1 MKLILKHK
9 DFQKNKIILEVD
21 KEKNCILKYNDERVK
36 NNNGRSTVK
45 DDNGNKRKIFV
56 DSKNIDIFIDEK
68 EKGDLRETFTTPI
81 YLIIFPMIV
90 ITILLIV
97 FSLKIKMIKGIFAAI
112 FPILDIYLI
121 TKIFSLQKSEKFK
134 IVASIMLSIFMV
146 SLMYLTAMAIYV
158 LAYPVA

>member
-21 KEKNCILKYNDERVK
+21 KEKKCILKYNDERVK

-45 DDNGNKRKIFV
+45 DDNGNKRKIFL

-97 FSLKIKMIKGIFAAI
+97 FSLKIKMTKGIFAAI

-121 TKIFSLQKSEKFK
+121 TKIFNLQKSEKFK
-134 IVASIMLSIFMV
+134 IVASITLSIFMV

-158 LAYPVA
+158 LTYPVA

>member
-56 DSKNIDIFIDEK
+56 DFKNIDIFIDEK

-97 FSLKIKMIKGIFAAI
+97 FSLKIKMAKGIFAVI

-121 TKIFSLQKSEKFK
+121 TKIFNLQKSEKFK

>member
-21 KEKNCILKYNDERVK
+21 KEKKCILKYNDESVK

-97 FSLKIKMIKGIFAAI
+97 FSLKIKMVKGIFAAI

-121 TKIFSLQKSEKFK
+121 TKIFNLQKSEKFK

>member
-56 DSKNIDIFIDEK
+56 DFKNIDIFY
-68 EKGDLRETFTTPI
+68 
-81 YLIIFPMIV
+81 YLSYDSYYYSFNCIF
-90 ITILLIV
+90 
-97 FSLKIKMIKGIFAAI
+97 
-112 FPILDIYLI
+112 
-121 TKIFSLQKSEKFK
+121 FK
-134 IVASIMLSIFMV
+134 N
-146 SLMYLTAMAIYV
+146 
-158 LAYPVA
+158 

>member
-45 DDNGNKRKIFV
+45 DDNGNKRKIFL

-97 FSLKIKMIKGIFAAI
+97 FSLKIKMTKGIFAAI

-121 TKIFSLQKSEKFK
+121 TKIFNLQKSEKFK

>member
-21 KEKNCILKYNDERVK
+21 KKKKCILKYNDESVK

-97 FSLKIKMIKGIFAAI
+97 FSLKIKMAKGIFAAI

-121 TKIFSLQKSEKFK
+121 TKIFNLQKSEKFK
-134 IVASIMLSIFMV
+134 TVASIMLSIFMV

>member
-9 DFQKNKIILEVD
+9 DFQKNKIILKVD
-21 KEKNCILKYNDERVK
+21 KEKKCILKYNDERVK

-45 DDNGNKRKIFV
+45 DDNGNKRKIFL

-97 FSLKIKMIKGIFAAI
+97 FSLKIKMAKGIFAAI

-121 TKIFSLQKSEKFK
+121 TKIFNLQKSEKFK

>member
-21 KEKNCILKYNDERVK
+21 KEKNCILKYNNEKVK
-36 NNNGRSTVK
+36 NNNSRSTVK

-56 DSKNIDIFIDEK
+56 DSKNIDLFIDEK

-97 FSLKIKMIKGIFAAI
+97 FSLKIKMAKGIFAVI

-121 TKIFSLQKSEKFK
+121 TKIFNLQKSEKFK
-134 IVASIMLSIFMV
+134 IIASIMLSIFMI

-158 LAYPVA
+158 LAYPIE

>member
-21 KEKNCILKYNDERVK
+21 KEKKYILKYNNESVK

-45 DDNGNKRKIFV
+45 DDNGNKRKIFL

-97 FSLKIKMIKGIFAAI
+97 FSLKIKMAKGIFAAI

-121 TKIFSLQKSEKFK
+121 TKIFNLQKSEKFK

>member
-21 KEKNCILKYNDERVK
+21 KEKKCILKYNDERVK

>member
-9 DFQKNKIILEVD
+9 DFKINKITLDVD
-21 KEKNCILKYNDERVK
+21 KEKNCILKYNNERVK
-36 NNNGRSTVK
+36 NSNGRSTIK

-56 DSKNIDIFIDEK
+56 DSKNIDLFIDEK
-68 EKGDLRETFTTPI
+68 EKGNLRETFTTPI

-97 FSLKIKMIKGIFAAI
+97 FSLKIKMAKGIFAAI

-121 TKIFSLQKSEKFK
+121 TKIFNLQKSEKFK
-134 IVASIMLSIFMV
+134 ITASIMLSIFMV
-146 SLMYLTAMAIYV
+146 SLMYLTAMIIYI
-158 LAYPVA
+158 LAYPIA

>member
-21 KEKNCILKYNDERVK
+21 KEKKYILKYNNESVK

-45 DDNGNKRKIFV
+45 DDNGNKRKIFL

-97 FSLKIKMIKGIFAAI
+97 FSLKIKMAKGIFAAI

-121 TKIFSLQKSEKFK
+121 TKIFNLQKSEKFK
-134 IVASIMLSIFMV
+134 TVASIMLSIFMV

>member
-56 DSKNIDIFIDEK
+56 DSKNIDLFIDEK

-97 FSLKIKMIKGIFAAI
+97 FSLKIKMAKGIFAVI

-121 TKIFSLQKSEKFK
+121 TKIFNLQKSEKFK
-134 IVASIMLSIFMV
+134 IVASILLSIFMV

>member
-21 KEKNCILKYNDERVK
+21 KEKKYILKYNNKSVK

-45 DDNGNKRKIFV
+45 DDNGNKRKIFL

-97 FSLKIKMIKGIFAAI
+97 FSLKIKMAKGIFAAI

-121 TKIFSLQKSEKFK
+121 TKIFNLQKSEKFK
-134 IVASIMLSIFMV
+134 TVASIMLSIFMV

>member
-21 KEKNCILKYNDERVK
+21 KEKKYILKYNNESVK

-45 DDNGNKRKIFV
+45 DDNGNKRKIFL

-97 FSLKIKMIKGIFAAI
+97 FSLKIKMAKGIFAAI

-121 TKIFSLQKSEKFK
+121 TKIFNLQKSEKFK
-134 IVASIMLSIFMV
+134 TVASIMLSIFMV

-158 LAYPVA
+158 LTYPVA

>member
-45 DDNGNKRKIFV
+45 DDNGNKRKIFL

-121 TKIFSLQKSEKFK
+121 TKIFNLQKSEKFK

>member
-9 DFQKNKIILEVD
+9 DFKINKITLDVD
-21 KEKNCILKYNDERVK
+21 KEKNCILKYNNERVK
-36 NNNGRSTVK
+36 NSNERSTIK

-56 DSKNIDIFIDEK
+56 DSKNIDLFIDEK

-97 FSLKIKMIKGIFAAI
+97 FSLKIKMAKGIFAAI

-121 TKIFSLQKSEKFK
+121 TKIFNLQKSEKFK
-134 IVASIMLSIFMV
+134 ITASIMLSIFMV
-146 SLMYLTAMAIYV
+146 SLMYLTAMIIYI
-158 LAYPVA
+158 LAYPIA

>member
-21 KEKNCILKYNDERVK
+21 KEKKCILKYNDERVK

-45 DDNGNKRKIFV
+45 DDNGNKRKIFL

-97 FSLKIKMIKGIFAAI
+97 FSLKIKMAKGIFAAI

-121 TKIFSLQKSEKFK
+121 TKIFNLQKSEKFK

-158 LAYPVA
+158 LVYPVA

>member
-97 FSLKIKMIKGIFAAI
+97 FSLKIKMAKGIFATI

-121 TKIFSLQKSEKFK
+121 TKIFNLQKSEKFK

>member
-45 DDNGNKRKIFV
+45 DDNGNKRKIFL

-68 EKGDLRETFTTPI
+68 EKGDLREIFTTPI

-97 FSLKIKMIKGIFAAI
+97 FSLKIKMAKGIFAAI

-121 TKIFSLQKSEKFK
+121 TKIFNLQKSEKFK

-158 LAYPVA
+158 LVYPVA

>member
-56 DSKNIDIFIDEK
+56 DFKNIDIFIDEK

-97 FSLKIKMIKGIFAAI
+97 FSLKIKMTKGIFAAI

-121 TKIFSLQKSEKFK
+121 TKIFNLQKSEKFK
-134 IVASIMLSIFMV
+134 IVASITLSIFMV

>member
-45 DDNGNKRKIFV
+45 DDNGNKRKIFL

-97 FSLKIKMIKGIFAAI
+97 FSLKIKMAKGIFAAI

>member
-45 DDNGNKRKIFV
+45 DDNGNKRKIFL

-97 FSLKIKMIKGIFAAI
+97 FSLKIKMVKGIFAAI

-121 TKIFSLQKSEKFK
+121 TKIFNLQKSEKFK

>member
-45 DDNGNKRKIFV
+45 DDNGNKRKIFL

-81 YLIIFPMIV
+81 YLIIFPIIV

-97 FSLKIKMIKGIFAAI
+97 FSLKIKMAKGIFAAI

-121 TKIFSLQKSEKFK
+121 TKIFNLQKSEKFK

>member
-56 DSKNIDIFIDEK
+56 DPKNIDIFIDEK
-68 EKGDLRETFTTPI
+68 EKGDLRETFITPI

-97 FSLKIKMIKGIFAAI
+97 FSLKIKMAKGIFAAI

-121 TKIFSLQKSEKFK
+121 TKIFNLQKSEKFK

-158 LAYPVA
+158 LAYPIA

>member
-21 KEKNCILKYNDERVK
+21 KEKKCILKYNDERVK

-45 DDNGNKRKIFV
+45 DDNGNKRKIFL

-97 FSLKIKMIKGIFAAI
+97 FSLKIKMTKGIFAAI

-121 TKIFSLQKSEKFK
+121 TKIFNLQKSEKFK
-134 IVASIMLSIFMV
+134 IVASITLSIFMV

>member
-21 KEKNCILKYNDERVK
+21 KEKKCILKYNDESVK
-36 NNNGRSTVK
+36 NNNGRSTIK

-97 FSLKIKMIKGIFAAI
+97 FSLKIKMAKGIFAAI

-121 TKIFSLQKSEKFK
+121 TKIFNLQKSEKFK
-134 IVASIMLSIFMV
+134 IVASILLSIFMV

>member
-21 KEKNCILKYNDERVK
+21 KEKKCILKYNDESVK

-121 TKIFSLQKSEKFK
+121 TKIFNLQKSEKFK

>member
-21 KEKNCILKYNDERVK
+21 KEKKCILKYNDERVK

-81 YLIIFPMIV
+81 DLIIFPMIV

>member
-21 KEKNCILKYNDERVK
+21 KEKKYILKYNNESVK

-97 FSLKIKMIKGIFAAI
+97 FSLKIKMAKGIFAAI

-121 TKIFSLQKSEKFK
+121 TKIFNLQKSEKFK

>member
-56 DSKNIDIFIDEK
+56 DSKNIDLFIDEK

-97 FSLKIKMIKGIFAAI
+97 FSLKIKMAKEIFAAI

-121 TKIFSLQKSEKFK
+121 TKIFNLQKSEKFK
-134 IVASIMLSIFMV
+134 ITASIMLSIFMV
-146 SLMYLTAMAIYV
+146 SLMYLTAMIIYI
-158 LAYPVA
+158 LAYPIA

>member
-21 KEKNCILKYNDERVK
+21 KEKKYILKYNNESVK

-97 FSLKIKMIKGIFAAI
+97 FSLKIKMAKGIFAAI

-121 TKIFSLQKSEKFK
+121 TKIFNLQKSEKFK
-134 IVASIMLSIFMV
+134 TVASIMLSIFMV

>member
-56 DSKNIDIFIDEK
+56 DFKNIDIFIDEK
-68 EKGDLRETFTTPI
+68 EKGNLRETFTTPI

-121 TKIFSLQKSEKFK
+121 TKIFNLQKSEKFK

>member
-21 KEKNCILKYNDERVK
+21 KEKKCILKYNDERVK

-90 ITILLIV
+90 VTILLIV
-97 FSLKIKMIKGIFAAI
+97 FSLKIKMAKGIFAAI

-121 TKIFSLQKSEKFK
+121 TKIFNLQKSEKFK